1 MIEAVEPGASYPRG
15 QRSSVAVGWS
25 ETYLGGLLEPGHRL
39 LSMNSYHAV
48 GSQGNTS
55 GSG

>member
-25 ETYLGGLLEPGHRL
+25 ETYLGGSLEPGHRL

-55 GSG
+55 GTG